1 MNKMKTVVITGSTR
15 GIGFAMAEAFLKKGC
30 RVVVSGRK
38 NESVKARL
46 KQLVESFSSDQAA
59 GYACDVTSYEDLQKL
74 WDYSIK
80 KFGSIDIWVNNAGI
94 SNELSLLPNLSPKEI
109 KKVVETNILGEIYGT
124 QIALKEFEALGAGA
138 IYNMEGMGAKKGRMV
153 DGLSIYGT
161 TKSGLRFFN
170 DAIAQEN
177 KNGPI
182 LIGAL
187 LPGMMLTEMVTNQ
200 YEGKPED
207 WNKVKNIFSAIAED
221 VNVVADWMTD
231 KMLANQKNGVRFQ
244 FSNTFKTMLRM
255 LKMLIKR

>member
-1 MNKMKTVVITGSTR
+1 MKIIVITGSTR

-38 NESVKARL
+38 NESVNAVVKKL
-46 KQLVESFSSDQAA
+46 SETYSGDHVA

-74 WDYSIK
+74 WDHSIR

-94 SNELSLLPNLSPKEI
+94 SNELALLPNLSKEEI
-109 KKVVETNILGEIYGT
+109 RNVVETNILGEIYGT
-124 QIALKEFEALGAGA
+124 QVALKGFEKLGAGA

-170 DAIAQEN
+170 DAIVQEN
-177 KNGPI
+177 KNGPV

-207 WNKVKNIFSAIAED
+207 WKRVEKIFDAIAED
-221 VNVVADWMTD
+221 VDVVADWMTE
-231 KMLANQKNGVRFQ
+231 KMLANQKNGMRFQ

-255 LKMLIKR
+255 VKMLLKR